1 MNYVSAQVLRSCYSV
16 SCCVSDGYA
25 KLRERHSSEER
36 CIDSDGDHDA
46 KNKKDAGADATPSK
60 QESASK
66 STSSK
71 PSESLFGAP
80 GRLIQRALDH
90 SSRYQ
95 QFADVDSDDL
105 DKEVVSAA
113 AGGASGVTSGGQP
126 VANGSGPPQAPPL
139 ADDTSEDPESLDAER
154 YQRKKDYSYQELDDE
169 FGSKRSAKPSSDYN
183 IYNADG
189 DSSEDP
195 SKSHDDFDV
204 GDRCP
209 PKQSMLSKVV
219 NAKSQIQSQPQSHDR
234 IIGHQYGV
242 KPLIDDDELSDS
254 ELNNQSQ
261 TLSNP
266 FSNSS
271 SRGSSAMSASSA
283 IFMQNSPAMSPQSQN
298 SEDSAIN
305 VADPFINVPFKK
317 KQQQQQ
323 QASKKKHKLM
333 KSPLTKQE
341 GDEAFSNAPFHPTKT
356 ISPQDVVMGTTYVNP
371 AADEDIFRNAPFR
384 GSKHS
389 SKAAT
394 PSSTTISPSNIV
406 DMRSPSQSPEGV
418 VTSVVPPSISRDN
431 IFTQQQ
437 QQQQLAPPMSP
448 GQIDLFGSGNFAD
461 MTFGEVQQ
469 AQAHAHYAQVQGH
482 PQQQRPASQPQY
494 TTSASPAPVPFQ
506 SRMPAKGSSLSHS
519 RSPVD
524 AQQDLFGAQPFGGQ
538 VLTEMSPTEN
548 SRPID
553 AEYQPLGGSKKH
565 TPAKG
570 RKGRMRR
577 RSSDSCSSG
586 SDGRPSP
593 RSTKKDK
600 YYSKSTDMLH
610 DENLEVLIGDG
621 NHGSLKKTKHKS
633 SKKEKSR
640 HASGS
645 EKKRHQ
651 SGGHVTSHVS
661 LNVSQSGET
670 AFANLSFC
678 DDLDGDKAGV
688 TMMMDE
694 GEMMDSF
701 HQKSESHSNL
711 NLEPPPALNPSN
723 TSNNAE
729 EKSQT
734 LPRATNMKKHRVL
747 PSTPDTEP
755 FTVKKKVGL
764 FK

>member
-1 MNYVSAQVLRSCYSV
+1 MYHSYLH
-16 SCCVSDGYA
+16 CVSDGYA

-36 CIDSDGDHDA
+36 CIDSDGDGDPKA
-46 KNKKDAGADATPSK
+46 KKETGTEATPSK
-60 QESASK
+60 QDLAAKSA
-66 STSSK
+66 SSK

-105 DKEVVSAA
+105 DKEVLCASAA
-113 AGGASGVTSGGQP
+113 VSSAGP

-139 ADDTSEDPESLDAER
+139 ADDTSEDPESLDNPDR
-154 YQRKKDYSYQELDDE
+154 YQHKRDYSYQELDDE
-169 FGSKRSAKPSSDYN
+169 FGSKRSAKPSSDSNMYT
-183 IYNADG
+183 AEG

-195 SKSHDDFDV
+195 AKSHDDYNV
-204 GDRCP
+204 GA

-219 NAKSQIQSQPQSHDR
+219 NPLSQNQSQDR

-261 TLSNP
+261 SLSNP

-271 SRGSSAMSASSA
+271 SRGSSAMSANSA
-283 IFMQNSPAMSPQSQN
+283 IFLQNSPAMSPQSQN

-305 VADPFINVPFKK
+305 MADPFMNVPFKK
-317 KQQQQQ
+317 KHN
-323 QASKKKHKLM
+323 SKKKHMLI
-333 KSPLTKQE
+333 KSPLSKQE
-341 GDEAFSNAPFHPTKT
+341 GGDAFSNAPFHPKKT
-356 ISPQDVVMGTTYVNP
+356 ISPQDTVMGSIYVNP
-371 AADEDIFRNAPFR
+371 AADEDIFQNAPFR
-384 GSKHS
+384 GSKSS

-394 PSSTTISPSNIV
+394 PSSTTISPSNVV
-406 DMRSPSQSPEGV
+406 DLRSPSQSPEGV
-418 VTSVVPPSISRDN
+418 NAPMIPPSISRDN
-431 IFTQQQ
+431 ISMP
-437 QQQQLAPPMSP
+437 QQQLVPPMSP
-448 GQIDLFGSGNFAD
+448 GQVDLFGSGNFAD
-461 MTFGEVQQ
+461 LTFGQ
-469 AQAHAHYAQVQGH
+469 AQAQAAQIANQY
-482 PQQQRPASQPQY
+482 QQRPASQPQY
-494 TTSASPAPVPFQ
+494 TTSASPATVAYQ
-506 SRMPAKGSSLSHS
+506 GRMPGKGTSLSQS
-519 RSPVD
+519 RSPID
-524 AQQDLFGAQPFGGQ
+524 NYANQDLFGAQPFGGQ

-548 SRPID
+548 SRPVD
-553 AEYQPLGGSKKH
+553 MDRRPTGGNKH

-570 RKGRMRR
+570 RKSSGGAHHRVRR

-610 DENLEVLIGDG
+610 DENLEVLIGDS
-621 NHGSLKKTKHKS
+621 NHGSLKKNKHKS
-633 SKKEKSR
+633 SKKEKLR
-640 HASGS
+640 HASGG

-651 SGGHVTSHVS
+651 SGGHHAS

-670 AFANLSFC
+670 AFSNLSFC
-678 DDLDGDKAGV
+678 DDLDGEKAAE
-688 TMMMDE
+688 MMDE
-694 GEMMDSF
+694 GELMDSF
-701 HQKSESHSNL
+701 NQESESHSNL
-711 NLEPPPALNPSN
+711 NMEAALR
-723 TSNNAE
+723 TSNATNHPD

-734 LPRATNMKKHRVL
+734 LPRTTNMKKHRVL
-747 PSTPDTEP
+747 PSTPDAEP

>member
-1 MNYVSAQVLRSCYSV
+1 MRTCNNLSH
-16 SCCVSDGYA
+16 CVSDGYA

-36 CIDSDGDHDA
+36 CIDSDKDQDA
-46 KNKKDAGADATPSK
+46 KTKKDATTEASSSK
-60 QESASK
+60 QDAAAK
-66 STSSK
+66 PTSSK
-71 PSESLFGAP
+71 PSDSLFGAP

-113 AGGASGVTSGGQP
+113 AGGEPSDAGP

-154 YQRKKDYSYQELDDE
+154 YQHKRDYSYQELDDE

-183 IYNADG
+183 MYNADGG

-195 SKSHDDFDV
+195 SKSHDDFDISNR
-204 GDRCP
+204 GP

-219 NAKSQIQSQPQSHDR
+219 NAKSQIQSQDR

-305 VADPFINVPFKK
+305 VGDPFMNVPFKK
-317 KQQQQQ
+317 KHM
-323 QASKKKHKLM
+323 AKKKHKLL
-333 KSPLTKQE
+333 KSPLTKQD
-341 GDEAFSNAPFHPTKT
+341 GDDAFGNAPFHPTKT
-356 ISPQDVVMGTTYVNP
+356 ISPQDIVIGTTYVNP
-371 AADEDIFRNAPFR
+371 AADEEIFQNAPFR

-394 PSSTTISPSNIV
+394 PSSTTISPSNVV

-418 VTSVVPPSISRDN
+418 VMSMIPPSISRDN
-431 IFTQQQ
+431 LAM
-437 QQQQLAPPMSP
+437 QQQLMPPTQMSP
-448 GQIDLFGSGNFAD
+448 GQLDLFGSANFAD

-469 AQAHAHYAQVQGH
+469 AQAAQYVQVQSQ
-482 PQQQRPASQPQY
+482 PQQRPASQPQY
-494 TTSASPAPVPFQ
+494 TTSASPATVPFQ
-506 SRMPAKGSSLSHS
+506 GRMPPKGTSLSDS

-524 AQQDLFGAQPFGGQ
+524 SYVPQDLFGAQPFGGQ

-553 AEYQPLGGSKKH
+553 VDYQLMGGGKKH

-570 RKGRMRR
+570 RKSSHHRMRR

-600 YYSKSTDMLH
+600 YFSKSTDMLH
-610 DENLEVLIGDG
+610 DENLEVLIGDS

-633 SKKEKSR
+633 SKKDKSR
-640 HASGS
+640 HASGG

-651 SGGHVTSHVS
+651 SGGNHVS

-670 AFANLSFC
+670 AFSNLSFC
-678 DDLDGDKAGV
+678 DDLDGDKAGEL
-688 TMMMDE
+688 MDE

-701 HQKSESHSNL
+701 NQKSESHSNL
-711 NLEPPPALNPSN
+711 NLEAALRPSN
-723 TSNNAE
+723 ASNNTE

-747 PSTPDTEP
+747 PSTPDAEP
-755 FTVKKKVGL
+755 FSVKKKVGL